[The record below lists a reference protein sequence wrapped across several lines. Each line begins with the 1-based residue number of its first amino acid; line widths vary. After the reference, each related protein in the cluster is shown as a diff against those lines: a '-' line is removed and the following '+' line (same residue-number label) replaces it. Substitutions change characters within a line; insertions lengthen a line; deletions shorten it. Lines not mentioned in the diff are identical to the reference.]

1 MPRDLMG
8 LSATGLRVPLEGA
21 FRRGDPSEKE
31 EDQECSAMAQDTAKG
46 NHHRSS
52 AGGSIKQA
60 VGVTVIT

>member
-31 EDQECSAMAQDTAKG
+31 EDQECSTMAQDTVKATITG
-46 NHHRSS
+46 HLLEAASS
-52 AGGSIKQA
+52 KL
-60 VGVTVIT
+60 